1 MTGVQSPLQVWVSV
15 PSSQLSPEVSFKLES
30 PQRATLQSVSQ
41 SAVSPLPSQ
50 SSTPARVKPSPQ
62 VAVRQLPAVPSGQ
75 ESVVVL
81 LPSSQVS
88 PAELFSYPSPHTT
101 AVQSRSQTALS
112 PESSQSSLPSCTKLS
127 PQVAGK
133 QLPPSPSGQASV
145 FKPLPSSQPSAATEF
160 S

>member
-1 MTGVQSPLQVWVSV
+1 MTGVQSPSQACVSV
-15 PSSQLSPEVSFKLES
+15 PSSQLSPEVTLRFES
-30 PQRATLQSVSQ
+30 PQTATLQSVSQ

-88 PAELFSYPSPHTT
+88 PAELFSYPSPHS
-101 AVQSRSQTALS
+101 ASEQSKSHPALS
-112 PESSQSSLPSCTKLS
+112 PASSQTSVPACTKLS
-127 PQVAGK
+127 PQMAATQV
-133 QLPPSPSGQASV
+133 PPSPSGQESV
-145 FKPLPSSQPSAATEF
+145 LEPLPSSQPSPATEF